1 MGQFESFIGVNF
13 WTALFVL
20 LNTLA
25 IYFVAKKYLFA
36 PVRRMIESR
45 QAEID
50 GMYES
55 AANAKAQAE
64 ELEADYRRR
73 IADAQQTS
81 ERMVKEAAQ
90 RAFKREEEI
99 LHEANAQAEALLAR
113 AAEDAE
119 LEKKQALNDAKN
131 EISAIAV
138 TIAEKVI
145 ERELN
150 ESDQSALVERFID
163 ALEEKA

>member
-55 AANAKAQAE
+55 AANARAQAE
-64 ELEADYRRR
+64 ELEADYRRK

-81 ERMVKEAAQ
+81 ERMMKEAAQ
-90 RAFKREEEI
+90 RALRREEEI
-99 LHEANAQAEALLAR
+99 LCEANAQADAILAR
-113 AAEDAE
+113 AAEDAQ

>member
-64 ELEADYRRR
+64 ELEADYRRK

-90 RAFKREEEI
+90 RGLRREEEI
-99 LHEANAQAEALLAR
+99 LREANAQADAILTR
-113 AAEDAE
+113 AAEDAQ
-119 LEKKQALNDAKN
+119 LERKQALNDAKN

-150 ESDQSALVERFID
+150 ETDQSALVERFID